1 MARIELVRSGGFA
14 GRTLRAEVD
23 TADPADPDAAW
34 YAGALAGLDLVGL
47 DLAGPDLAGGAA
59 SPAGTGPDRVPDRYR
74 YVLTVEDDG
83 GARHRL
89 DLAEGQVPDELRLL
103 VDRLVRR
110 AGPPQA

>member
-1 MARIELVRSGGFA
+1 VARIELVRSGGFA

-34 YAGALAGLDLVGL
+34 YAGALAGLDLAGL
-47 DLAGPDLAGGAA
+47 DLAGGAA
-59 SPAGTGPDRVPDRYR
+59 SPAGTGPDRAPDRYR